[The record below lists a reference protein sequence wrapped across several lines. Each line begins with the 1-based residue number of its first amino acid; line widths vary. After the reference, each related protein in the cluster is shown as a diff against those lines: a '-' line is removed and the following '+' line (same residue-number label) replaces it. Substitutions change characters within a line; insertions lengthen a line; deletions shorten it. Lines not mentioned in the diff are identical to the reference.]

1 MIRTLLLNIALL
13 LSLLASSNVR
23 AADYVEVDVNTTIN
37 PSSAL
42 GLIISETG
50 TAQRGGED
58 ISWQRITPGNLIV
71 KVPVTS
77 SERAKGA
84 IVTAMVMDAEG
95 AVAFG
100 SNKSTQTQEL
110 SSTVFSLPSCP
121 RRKAPANIDSQ
132 GALVQSLMDVRAAR
146 RGNLQRRA
154 ATALQGE
161 LLNKLV
167 RLERGFGL
175 SQAEP
180 LDGSLHPIEL
190 EDRLGRLLQAVT
202 NYRSKREAPEGRR

>member
-1 MIRTLLLNIALL
+1 MRTLLLKLALL
-13 LSLLASSNVR
+13 SSFFICPEVR
-23 AADYVEVDVNTTIN
+23 AEDFVDIDVNTSIT

-50 TAQRGGED
+50 TTQRGGEE
-58 ISWQRITPGNLIV
+58 ISWQRTTPGNLV
-71 KVPVTS
+71 VRVPVTN

-84 IVTAMVMDAEG
+84 IVTAMVMDKDG

-100 SNKSTQTQEL
+100 SNKSARLQEL
-110 SSTVFSLPSCP
+110 SPAIFSLPACP
-121 RRKAPANIDSQ
+121 RRKAPANIDTQ

-154 ATALQGE
+154 TTALQGE

-175 SQAEP
+175 ARAEP

-202 NYRSKREAPEGRR
+202 NYRSKREAGEPRR